1 MDTYLTIASRR
12 EVRDY
17 AQRPIPDDVVHRILH
32 AGRLSGSSRNT
43 GLWLFVIVRDTEP
56 LAESVCAPGN
66 VRNAQLV
73 VAITG
78 DAGLFDVVAPRRT

>member
-1 MDTYLTIASRR
+1 
-12 EVRDY
+12 
-17 AQRPIPDDVVHRILH
+17 
-32 AGRLSGSSRNT
+32 
-43 GLWLFVIVRDTEP
+43 VIVRDTEP